1 MSARVVV
8 CDTETTGL
16 HFNDGDRLIEIGA
29 VEVIDRRKTQNTF
42 QSYVNPEGK
51 EISEGAKAIT
61 NISDKE
67 LLKAPKFSEV
77 ADQFLDFIKG
87 AEVVFHNA
95 QFDVGFINNELTLIG
110 HEITDIRDICTVFD
124 NLMLAKKIFPGQK
137 NSLDALSKRL
147 EITGYDRT
155 YHGALLDSEI
165 LADVYLNLTGGQV
178 RLELNSTEK
187 KPDDKE
193 EIEQNIDFKVRA
205 ITVGDEE
212 LELHNNFLEAL
223 SKKSG
228 GNINW

>member
-1 MSARVVV
+1 M
-8 CDTETTGL
+8 
-16 HFNDGDRLIEIGA
+16 
-29 VEVIDRRKTQNTF
+29 
-42 QSYVNPEGK
+42 
-51 EISEGAKAIT
+51 
-61 NISDKE
+61 
-67 LLKAPKFSEV
+67 LKAPKFSEV

-95 QFDVGFINNELTLIG
+95 QFDVGFINNELTLMG
-110 HEITDIRDICTVFD
+110 HKITDIRDICTVFD
-124 NLMLAKKIFPGQK
+124 NLMLARKIFPGQK